1 MGKQDV
7 AVNRMLERKEIFAD
21 LMNGTIF
28 GGKQVL
34 DPEKLELLSTRSG
47 VVYEKNGKRKAI
59 ERSGDIRMQGDL
71 GTYSVILAEETQNKV
86 HYAMPVRTM
95 LYDALEYTK
104 QVQDLEKEHRRK
116 GDILTGEEFLSGISK
131 SDKLKPV
138 LTTVLYF
145 GDGKEWDGSKS
156 LYEMM
161 DIDEESEDAERLRE
175 YLPDY
180 KLNIIQAEQFENP
193 EKFQTCLRHIFKM
206 IQCRKDKA
214 ALFQYVQDNREGLRK
229 MDRVETM
236 AAVTLLGEQKRL
248 MQILDE
254 NEQEE
259 MDMGSALTELI
270 MDGKAEGRAEG
281 KAEGRAEGRAEG
293 MAEGRAE
300 GKADGISIIRRKLRQ
315 GLKAQ
320 EIGDWTGLDVN
331 YIREIEALMRQYPRE
346 NDVEIAGRFL
356 NAVEKG
362 I

>member
-34 DPEKLELLSTRSG
+34 NPEKLELLSTRSG

-116 GDILTGEEFLSGISK
+116 GDIFSGEEFLSGISK

-145 GDGKEWDGSKS
+145 GGGKEWDGSKS

-206 IQCRKDKA
+206 IQYKRDKTQ
-214 ALFQYVQDNREGLRK
+214 LFQYVQDNREDLQK
-229 MDRVETM
+229 MDQVETM
-236 AAVTLLGEQKRL
+236 AAVTLLGEQKKL

-259 MDMGSALTELI
+259 MDMGNALTELI
-270 MDGKAEGRAEG
+270 MDGKVVG
-281 KAEGRAEGRAEG
+281 KAEG
-293 MAEGRAE
+293 MASE
-300 GKADGISIIRRKLRQ
+300 ISIIRRKLGQ

-320 EIGDWTGLDVN
+320 EIADWTELDVD
-331 YIREIEALMRQYPRE
+331 YIRKIDGLTRQYPEE
-346 NDVEIAGRFL
+346 NDVEIARRYL
-356 NAVEKG
+356 SAVEKRDLS
-362 I
+362 IVESLLRVLQEP

>member
-28 GGKQVL
+28 DGKQVL
-34 DPEKLELLSTRSG
+34 SPDKLELLSTRSG
-47 VVYEKNGKRKAI
+47 VVYEKNGKKKAV
-59 ERSGDIRMQGDL
+59 ERSGDIRMQGDM
-71 GTYSVILAEETQNKV
+71 GTYSVILAGETQNRV

-104 QVQDLEKEHRRK
+104 QVQELEKEHRQK
-116 GDILTGEEFLSGISK
+116 GDILTGDEFLSGISRL
-131 SDKLKPV
+131 DRIKPV

-161 DIDEESEDAERLRE
+161 NIDDEAEDTKKLRK

-180 KLNIIQAEQFENP
+180 RVNIIQAEQFENP

-206 IQCRKDKA
+206 VQYKKDKTQ
-214 ALFQYVQDNREGLRK
+214 LFQYVQDNREELRK

-248 MQILDE
+248 MRILDE

-270 MDGKAEGRAEG
+270 MDGKAEG
-281 KAEGRAEGRAEG
+281 KI
-293 MAEGRAE
+293 EGRAE
-300 GKADGISIIRRKLRQ
+300 GKADGIYIIRRKLRQ
-315 GLKAQ
+315 GLAVQ
-320 EIGDWTGLDVN
+320 EIADWTGLDVN
-331 YIREIEALMRQYPRE
+331 YIRKVDKLAKQYPMDT
-346 NDVEIAGRFL
+346 DVEIAGRYL
-356 NAVEKG
+356 NTMEK
-362 I
+362 